1 MNSTQ
6 SMKSINKAGGL
17 GNRANASSSTRR
29 NVSNVVMHILTGLAA
44 LIAVALLVYLL
55 VFLLVKGVGA
65 VNWDFL
71 TKPPTSVGEA
81 GGGIVTSLLGT
92 FTIVAI
98 ASILGVPVGIMIGT
112 YLSEQAAA
120 GSTFANVA
128 RIAVNTFTGIPSIIV
143 GIFVYLTVV
152 KPMGNFSAIAGGLAL
167 AIIMLPIIARTSED
181 VMRLVPGS
189 IREAGLALGIPTW
202 RVTIGLVLPAARA
215 GIITGGVLAVA
226 RVAGE
231 TAPLILTA
239 LGNEFLPTDYFAS
252 LGQPTDE
259 LTLRILK
266 YARGP
271 YDVWHEQA
279 YGAALVLVVGVAL
292 GALLLRLTTRGRGI
306 KIQ

>member
-1 MNSTQ
+1 
-6 SMKSINKAGGL
+6 MKRAGGL
-17 GNRANASSSTRR
+17 RGRTRAEASTRR
-29 NVSNVVMHILTGLAA
+29 NATNVVIHVLTGLAA
-44 LIAVALLVYLL
+44 LAALALLVYLL
-55 VFLLVKGVGA
+55 VFLLVKGFGA

-71 TKPPTSVGEA
+71 TKPPTAVGEA
-81 GGGIVTSLLGT
+81 GGGILTSLLGT
-92 FTIVAI
+92 ATIVTI
-98 ASILGVPVGIMIGT
+98 ASLLGVPIGIMIGT

-120 GSTFANVA
+120 GSIFANVA

-143 GIFVYLTVV
+143 GIFVYITVV
-152 KPMGNFSAIAGGLAL
+152 KPMGNFSAIAGGIAL

-202 RVTIGLVLPAARA
+202 RVTLGLVLPAARA

-239 LGNEFLPTDYFAS
+239 LGNEFLPTNFLAS

-259 LTLRILK
+259 VTLRILK

-271 YDVWHEQA
+271 YEVWHEQA
-279 YGAALVLVVGVAL
+279 YGAALVLVVGVAV
-292 GALLLRLTTRGRGI
+292 GALLLRVTTRGRGI

>member
-6 SMKSINKAGGL
+6 SM
-17 GNRANASSSTRR
+17 NRAGSLRGRGSADSSARR
-29 NVSNVVMHILTGLAA
+29 NATNIIVHILTGLAA
-44 LIAVALLVYLL
+44 LLALALLIYLL
-55 VFLLVKGVGA
+55 VFLLVKGFGA

-71 TKPPTSVGEA
+71 TKPPTAVGEA

-92 FTIVAI
+92 VTIVAI
-98 ASILGVPVGIMIGT
+98 ASLLGVPIGIMIGT

-128 RIAVNTFTGIPSIIV
+128 RISVNTFTGIPSIIV
-143 GIFVYLTVV
+143 GIFVYITVV
-152 KPMGNFSAIAGGLAL
+152 KPMGNFSAVAGGIAL

-202 RVTIGLVLPAARA
+202 RVTLGLVLPAAKA

-239 LGNEFLPTDYFAS
+239 LGNEFLPTDFLAS

-259 LTLRILK
+259 VTLRILK

-271 YDVWHEQA
+271 YNVWHEQA
-279 YGAALVLVVGVAL
+279 YGAALVLVLGVGI

>member
-1 MNSTQ
+1 MNNAQ
-6 SMKSINKAGGL
+6 SINRGTSFRDRHTVGS
-17 GNRANASSSTRR
+17 RTRR
-29 NVSNVVMHILTGLAA
+29 NTTNVVAHIVTGLAA
-44 LIAVALLVYLL
+44 LFALGLLVYLL
-55 VFLLVKGVGA
+55 LFLLVKGFGA
-65 VNWDFL
+65 ISWDFI
-71 TKPPTSVGEA
+71 TKPPTAVGEA

-92 FTIVAI
+92 LTIVGI
-98 ASILGVPVGIMIGT
+98 ASLIGAPLGIMIGT
-112 YLSEQAAA
+112 FLSERAATDSVF
-120 GSTFANVA
+120 STVA

-143 GIFVYLTVV
+143 GIFVYITVV
-152 KPMGNFSAIAGGLAL
+152 KPMGNFSAIAGGIAL
-167 AIIMLPIIARTSED
+167 AIVMIPIIARTSED

-202 RVTIGLVLPAARA
+202 RVTLGLVLPAARA

-239 LGNEFLPTDYFAS
+239 LGNEFLPSNFLAS
-252 LGQPTDE
+252 LAQPTDE
-259 LTLRILK
+259 VTLRILK

-292 GALLLRLTTRGRGI
+292 GALLLRLATRGHGA
-306 KIQ
+306 QSQ

>member
-6 SMKSINKAGGL
+6 SMKTTGSLRGRA
-17 GNRANASSSTRR
+17 RANARARR
-29 NVSNVVMHILTGLAA
+29 NAINVAANIVTGLAA
-44 LIAVALLVYLL
+44 LLALAVLVYLL
-55 VFLLVKGVGA
+55 VFLLIKGFGA

-71 TKPPTSVGEA
+71 TKPPGAVGEA

-92 FTIVAI
+92 FTIVTI
-98 ASILGVPVGIMIGT
+98 ASLIGVPVGIMIGT
-112 YLSEQAAA
+112 FLSEQAAA
-120 GSTFANVA
+120 GSVFANVA

-143 GIFVYLTVV
+143 GIFVYITVV
-152 KPMGNFSAIAGGLAL
+152 KPMGNFSAVAGGIAL
-167 AIIMLPIIARTSED
+167 AIVMMPIIARTSED

-202 RVTIGLVLPAARA
+202 RVTLGLVLPAARA

-239 LGNEFLPTDYFAS
+239 LGNEFLPSNYLAS

-271 YDVWHEQA
+271 YNVWHEQA

-292 GALLLRLTTRGRGI
+292 GALLLRLTTRGRGAR
-306 KIQ
+306 IQ

>member
-6 SMKSINKAGGL
+6 SIRPTRGL
-17 GNRANASSSTRR
+17 QGRRGANAGARR
-29 NVSNVVMHILTGLAA
+29 NTINVVAHSLSGLAA
-44 LIAVALLVYLL
+44 LLALALLVYLL
-55 VFLLVKGVGA
+55 VFLLIKGFGA

-71 TKPPTSVGEA
+71 TEPPAAVGEA

-92 FTIVAI
+92 FTIVLI
-98 ASILGVPVGIMIGT
+98 ASLIGVPVGIMIGT

-120 GSTFANVA
+120 GSAFANVA

-143 GIFVYLTVV
+143 GIFVYITVV
-152 KPMGNFSAIAGGLAL
+152 KPMGNFSAVAGGIAL
-167 AIIMLPIIARTSED
+167 AIIMMPIIARTSED

-202 RVTIGLVLPAARA
+202 RVTLGLVLPAAKA

-239 LGNEFLPTDYFAS
+239 LGNEFLPSNFLAS
-252 LGQPTDE
+252 LWQPTDE
-259 LTLRILK
+259 VTLRILK

-279 YGAALVLVVGVAL
+279 YGAALVLVVGVAV
-292 GALLLRLTTRGRGI
+292 GALLLRLTTRGRGN